1 MISSNNEIYRKIFNA
16 TSPAMSIDFD
26 DVEKQKYYVNP
37 SLSRGG
43 AVIQKMLNSIKQA
56 DGERYTLQV
65 LTGHIGCGKTTELKY
80 LKNELEKEDFT
91 VVFISL
97 DEYFKGQYNIETL
110 TALDVLYLIGAK
122 IIEKHD
128 FSISAFF
135 DNVVNRLGD
144 LLPQIREVAVQPEVV
159 TPIKGIKAK
168 FLLRVITEARNNET
182 TKGRFRTYLNGIKD
196 NLVEAINQEL
206 ETLKKQ
212 VEIPKIAIIIDD
224 LDRRRDQLGELFGR
238 QSNISM
244 LNGLNCHKIHTIPLE
259 VKYIPNLR
267 TEIVN
272 YHLNGDLIKTLPMI
286 SIWDTQ
292 TTSSSMR
299 GSLDEKAL
307 KILKKVV
314 LRRAFPGNEYT
325 ENGMIQE
332 SVNQLFQRPKI
343 LNALCFY
350 SGGHLRQLIQLVH
363 QCLQEKQSLPLNFE
377 PLSSLNIVIRPF
389 ANDYSNNVTKE
400 NLEKIINLE
409 NNNPGNPQDCQDL
422 FYTQLVFDYKDLNN
436 NEYYLRNPL
445 IDLVLKDRGGRWLEY
460 LKFFKR

>member
-1 MISSNNEIYRKIFNA
+1 MSSNDEIYRKILNA
-16 TSPAMSIDFD
+16 TSPAVSIDFD

-37 SLSRGG
+37 SSSRGG
-43 AVIQKMLNSIKQA
+43 SVIQEMLNSITNA

-80 LKNELEKEDFT
+80 LKHELEKEDFT

-182 TKGRFRTYLNGIKD
+182 AKGRFRTYLNGIKD

-206 ETLKKQ
+206 ETLKNQ
-212 VEIPKIAIIIDD
+212 VEIQKVAIIIDD
-224 LDRRRDQLGELFGR
+224 LDRRRDKLRELFGSS
-238 QSNISM
+238 SNISM
-244 LNGLNCHKIHTIPLE
+244 LNNLNCHTIYTIPLE
-259 VKYIPNLR
+259 VKYRSNLR

-272 YHLNGDLIKTLPMI
+272 YHVKEDIIKILPMI
-286 SIWDTQ
+286 SIWDRQ
-292 TTSSSMR
+292 TPSNFMT
-299 GSLDEKAL
+299 GSLDREAL
-307 KILKKVV
+307 KLLKKVV
-314 LRRAFPGNEYT
+314 LRRAFSGNEYT
-325 ENGMIQE
+325 EDTMIQE
-332 SVNQLFQRPKI
+332 GVK
-343 LNALCFY
+343 
-350 SGGHLRQLIQLVH
+350 
-363 QCLQEKQSLPLNFE
+363 
-377 PLSSLNIVIRPF
+377 
-389 ANDYSNNVTKE
+389 
-400 NLEKIINLE
+400 
-409 NNNPGNPQDCQDL
+409 
-422 FYTQLVFDYKDLNN
+422 
-436 NEYYLRNPL
+436 
-445 IDLVLKDRGGRWLEY
+445 
-460 LKFFKR
+460 